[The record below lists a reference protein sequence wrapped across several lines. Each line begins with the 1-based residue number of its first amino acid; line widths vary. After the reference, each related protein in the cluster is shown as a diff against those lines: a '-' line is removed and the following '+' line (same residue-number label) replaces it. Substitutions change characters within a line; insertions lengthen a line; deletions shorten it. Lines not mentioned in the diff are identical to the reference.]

1 MKKCPETRP
10 ENETWKQDEA
20 AMIPKISQMAI
31 QTRLFSQFTP
41 VI

>member
-1 MKKCPETRP
+1 MVECPETRP
-10 ENETWKQDEA
+10 ENETSKQNEA

-31 QTRLFSQFTP
+31 QTRPFSQFTP